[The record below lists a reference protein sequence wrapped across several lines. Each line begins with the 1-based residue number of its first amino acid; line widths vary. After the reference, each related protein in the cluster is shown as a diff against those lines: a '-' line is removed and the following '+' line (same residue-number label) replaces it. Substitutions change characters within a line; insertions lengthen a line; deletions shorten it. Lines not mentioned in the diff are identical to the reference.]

1 MKKLHEEVFCGNK
14 GRILN
19 TMNVMQLPAVPVIKK
34 QKEHFESSDGIS
46 LANVKLILE
55 LGT

>member
-1 MKKLHEEVFCGNK
+1 
-14 GRILN
+14 
-19 TMNVMQLPAVPVIKK
+19 MQLSAIPVIKK
-34 QKEHFESSDGIS
+34 KKEHFESSDGIF

>member
-1 MKKLHEEVFCGNK
+1 
-14 GRILN
+14 
-19 TMNVMQLPAVPVIKK
+19 MNVMQLPTRPVIKK
-34 QKEHFESSDGIS
+34 KKEHFESSNGIF

>member
-1 MKKLHEEVFCGNK
+1 
-14 GRILN
+14 
-19 TMNVMQLPAVPVIKK
+19 MNVMQLPAVPVIKK